1 MASTQ
6 DLPGD
11 DKDEGRQ
18 ASKKSFSRWLSELSL
33 YRLYRHTLRFVEA
46 VVQNDYLPFALF
58 LLALVIYVFSLSGY
72 CDPPIIVRKAA
83 IASCGR
89 HPSDLLF
96 QIGSGNASFIP
107 IIDVC
112 FDAKLKTTLYTKHT
126 LKPSWAR

>member
-6 DLPGD
+6 DLPDD

-18 ASKKSFSRWLSELSL
+18 ALEKRS
-33 YRLYRHTLRFVEA
+33 RLYRHTLSFVKA

-58 LLALVIYVFSLSGY
+58 FLAVVIYVFSLSAY
-72 CDPPIIVRKAA
+72 CDPPIIVRQVSM
-83 IASCGR
+83 ASCGR

-96 QIGSGNASFIP
+96 QIGSGNASFTP

-112 FDAKLKTTLYTKHT
+112 FDAKMRTALYTKHT